1 MKRLGNLLELMETGE
16 WKGKHVY
23 ILGAGKDGKS
33 SCRLLL
39 ENGIHVV
46 SFIDTDACKWG
57 KEYFGIRV
65 LEPQPL
71 VLGDNAVVLLAIGA
85 FSYLEDSEIL
95 GHSFIRKLLIPDE
108 KLWMM
113 DRSMFVLKKLQ
124 KHIEER
130 RLEVTNEIL
139 DFGTFRLPN
148 YLKMGENLRRVFLEE
163 AGDLI
168 LPTIFDDWTAVD
180 EGPYVDDKFD
190 ISPRGGDI
198 VIDCGANLGIFSAMS
213 AARAGNHVYAFEPI
227 EEPAQCLDKVKK
239 LYENISVCRYALSD
253 FDGVVKMTN
262 EANLGQ
268 NKIIEESDEENIVS
282 VPCTTIDSFV
292 EEHRIPHVDFIKA
305 DIEGAERYML
315 MGARGVLKKYGP
327 KLAICTYHL
336 DDDPMVLEQIIKS
349 ANPAYKVEHRYKKLF
364 AYVDK

>member
-1 MKRLGNLLELMETGE
+1 MKRLGNLLELLETGE
-16 WKGKHVY
+16 LKGKHVH

-33 SCRLLL
+33 SCKLML
-39 ENGIHVV
+39 ENGVHVV

-71 VLGDNAVVLLAIGA
+71 VLGEDAVVLLAIGA

-95 GHSFIRKLLIPDE
+95 GHPFIRQISIQDE
-108 KLWMM
+108 KLWIL
-113 DRSMFVLKKLQ
+113 DRSMFVLKRLQ
-124 KHIEER
+124 KDMEDR
-130 RLEVTNEIL
+130 CLEATHDIL

-148 YLKMGENLRRVFLEE
+148 YLKMGEKLRRVFLEE

-190 ISPRGGDI
+190 MSTQGGDI

-227 EEPAQCLDKVKK
+227 DESSRCLDKVKK
-239 LYENISVCRYALSD
+239 IYENISLCRYALSD
-253 FDGVVKMTN
+253 FNGIVHMTN
-262 EANLGQ
+262 AANLGQ
-268 NKIIEESDEENIVS
+268 NKIIEVSDEENIVS

-292 EEHRIPHVDFIKA
+292 EVHRIPHVDFIKA